1 MTAKARPYRQAVQA
15 GRARRKGLIDEVA
28 CRKIIGVI
36 HPAIPFDTGG
46 LCGLAVCRAHP
57 AALPAPELLGG
68 QVGNILIR
76 ETELVHFAH
85 HFQMLPLVGKALSLP
100 FQQAGVLTQGTAM
113 GVEPHAVLPH
123 PDRCHT
129 GIPHQLH
136 GTVGH
141 TGAWPQQQDRDAR
154 RRDLNDPLFI
164 RYGNCSIVPA
174 KSAMFQIQ
182 KGHPVPELRQR
193 LPLGPHNARHLSHG
207 LLPCG

>member
-1 MTAKARPYRQAVQA
+1 MLDVDKSQSRRAAQRSDDRKGQAVQA
-15 GRARRKGLIDEVA
+15 GRARRKCLIDEVS

-68 QVGNILIR
+68 QAGNILIR

-113 GVEPHAVLPH
+113 GVEPHAMLPTQTAAT
-123 PDRCHT
+123 PVS
-129 GIPHQLH
+129 PSAPWH
-136 GTVGH
+136 GG
-141 TGAWPQQQDRDAR
+141 
-154 RRDLNDPLFI
+154 
-164 RYGNCSIVPA
+164 
-174 KSAMFQIQ
+174 
-182 KGHPVPELRQR
+182 
-193 LPLGPHNARHLSHG
+193 SHG
-207 LLPCG
+207 CRAPAAGQRCPLPEPERFPFHPLR